1 MPEPLEITLVRHGQS
16 ESNVAGRWQGH
27 GDSRLSSHGREQAM
41 ALATRFAREGARFD
55 HWVASDLSRAHDTAL
70 ASAGRLGARVRVE
83 PKWREI
89 DVGRWEGLTRE
100 EVAERYP
107 DDVAQL
113 HQGPHVRFGGGE
125 SWIDLALR
133 AKAALETL
141 KASMRPG
148 ERAVVFTHGGV
159 VAALV
164 TALFDVP
171 LRRPRALGNVTN
183 TGVTTIRFDDE
194 GPRLVRYNDHLHLG
208 GPSGWPEERREAGA
222 TLVSLLAGVADGYS
236 APRLRYAHDALGADA
251 LREVATRHA
260 GERVAIDASAEQ
272 VARVVESVL
281 GSRNFVAPRG
291 VTHVV
296 ASEHGLTLADFGCSN
311 ARG

>member
-1 MPEPLEITLVRHGQS
+1 MSDPLEITLVRHGQS

-27 GDSRLSSHGREQAM
+27 GDSQLSAHGRDQAM
-41 ALATRFAREGARFD
+41 SLAARFAREGARFD
-55 HWVASDLSRAHDTAL
+55 HWVASDLARAHDTAL
-70 ASAGRLGARVRVE
+70 ASGGRLGARVRVE

-89 DVGRWEGLTRE
+89 DVGRWEGLTRD
-100 EVAERYP
+100 EVATRYP
-107 DDVAQL
+107 EDVEQL

-125 SWIDLALR
+125 SWVDLALR
-133 AKAALETL
+133 SKAALETL

-164 TALFDVP
+164 TALFDIP

-183 TGVTTIRFDDE
+183 TGVTTLRFED
-194 GPRLVRYNDHLHLG
+194 GVARLVRYNDHLHLG

-222 TLVSLLAGVADGYS
+222 TLVSLLTGVAEGYQPPS
-236 APRLRYAHDALGADA
+236 LRYTHDALGADA
-251 LREVATRHA
+251 LREVVMRHA

-281 GSRNFVAPRG
+281 GNRNFVPPQG

-296 ASEHGLTLADFGCSN
+296 ASEHGLTLADFACTN
-311 ARG
+311 VR